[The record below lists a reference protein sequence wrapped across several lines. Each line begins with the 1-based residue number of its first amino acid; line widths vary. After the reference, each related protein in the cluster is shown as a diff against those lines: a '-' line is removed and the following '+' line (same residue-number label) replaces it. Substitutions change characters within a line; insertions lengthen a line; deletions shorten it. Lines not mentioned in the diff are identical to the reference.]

1 MSELQTLS
9 KKIYALR
16 RELAK
21 LEAQFA
27 EKRLEALRE
36 VEISSRGKTVTLS
49 YGLRQVKAKKM
60 GQYDRWRVWE
70 GDNILIHEYTG
81 GNLHDIRFLLASGQ
95 I

>member
-9 KKIYALR
+9 KKMYSLR
-16 RELAK
+16 NELTK
-21 LEAQFA
+21 LEEQFA

-36 VEISSRGKTVTLS
+36 VIITSRGKTVTLT
-49 YGLRQVKAKKM
+49 YGDRAVKAKKM

-70 GDNILIHEYTG
+70 GDNILIHEYGG